1 MKDLMAALTK
11 ARSEMADPRKSAN
24 NPAFR
29 SKYVPR
35 DEALDAVMPALLAN
49 GLMLVQYPVTDG
61 DTYGVGSKLV
71 HTSGQEMDCGV
82 FTVRPAKN
90 DPQGAVAATTYAS
103 RCALMLLF
111 GIAGD
116 EDDDGNHASGKSGG
130 GANAPVRRENAPQA
144 TQTTAEVKVPAK
156 ASRVAQNAPNSPR
169 EVVAQLGKAIIEKG
183 VAPEALAAFV
193 LNAYG
198 KPSAEMGDDELTAL
212 AAKLTDAYKVSR
224 GA

>member
-1 MKDLMAALTK
+1 MKELMAALNK
-11 ARSEMADPRKSAN
+11 ARSEMADPRKSAT

-49 GLMLVQYPVTDG
+49 GLMLVQYPVTYE

-116 EDDDGNHASGKSGG
+116 EDDDGNHASGKTNGCS
-130 GANAPVRRENAPQA
+130 NAPVRRENAPHA
-144 TQTTAEVKVPAK
+144 TKTPEVVQPTAPQDIE
-156 ASRVAQNAPNSPR
+156 RQNALN
-169 EVVAQLGKAIIEKG
+169 EVTALGKRAMANG
-183 VAPEALAAFV
+183 VEA
-193 LNAYG
+193 G
-198 KPSAEMGDDELTAL
+198 QITAL
-212 AAKLTDAYKVSR
+212 AKKLTGMAVSECDTVGLKII
-224 GA
+224 GAAIKSQFLDGE